1 MYDVKCEPNALGG
14 TTVANHTKRPNRS
27 RTAAPRYHQTLGYM
41 RVCLDKICHLFFRG
55 VSSNEEGRRNDVSSD
70 DSTLQKFNPQS
81 TCTSQ
86 TQLKILDPK
95 NKILHLDLNFSVP
108 RTTVVIVTI
117 KLNAYFAAFQRWTH
131 LLCPSPTSTYFRKHW
146 ANRNQIGKKHTAGAS
161 TCLYQKE

>member
-1 MYDVKCEPNALGG
+1 MDTILSSLSASLLGF
-14 TTVANHTKRPNRS
+14 VED
-27 RTAAPRYHQTLGYM
+27 QL
-41 RVCLDKICHLFFRG
+41 
-55 VSSNEEGRRNDVSSD
+55 SNNDVSSD

-117 KLNAYFAAFQRWTH
+117 KLNAYLAAFHKWTH
-131 LLCPSPTSTYFRKHW
+131 LRCPSPTSTYFRRHW
-146 ANRNQIGKKHTAGAS
+146 ANRNQMGKKHTAGAS